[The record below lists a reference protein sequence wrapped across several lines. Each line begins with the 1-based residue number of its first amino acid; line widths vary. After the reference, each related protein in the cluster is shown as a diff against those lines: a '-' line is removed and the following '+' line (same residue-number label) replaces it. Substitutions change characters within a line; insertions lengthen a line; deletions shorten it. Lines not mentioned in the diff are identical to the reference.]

1 MSINNDATNAG
12 VTYEWDY
19 NHHPVYGMPMCSTL
33 QGLLP
38 TLPWLRKTL
47 NTLVLITGNVKQY
60 VHLTFTSEFYK
71 QQIDTLDSRATSLE
85 SEISQPSAE
94 ENYDALFSDYT
105 ALVIDISDYLFA
117 LPSADRSSDSSEWGL
132 DKYNLMFQSIP
143 LPFVSTPEHLHNDRT
158 FAYWRL
164 AGNNPLLLKRIS
176 SIPDNFP
183 VTDAHYQSV
192 MGENDSLESALNEN
206 RVYLADYSIIGK
218 LAVPDGFNK
227 PDTNMGYSEAPL
239 ALFSVSKT
247 EKTLLPVAIQCG
259 QDPAKYDIMIPSSD
273 PDLYWGWEMAKTSVQ
288 TADENHHEIITH
300 LALTHFISEVYA
312 VATLRNFRD
321 SHPLYK
327 LLISHYEGTNFI
339 NDGATKILLLPGQ
352 FVDKLFAQDLNII
365 YEEVLK
371 GRFSFDVTENAF
383 PNYIKSRGLD
393 DVVALPD
400 YPYRDD
406 GLLVWEAIEQW
417 VSDYVGFYYLSDNQV
432 TLDPEVMAWSADIV
446 TNGKLY
452 NFKPVDG
459 VKSLKDALTM
469 AIFVAS
475 AQHAAVNFSQPD
487 WMSYAPAMSAS
498 HAAKAP
504 YIQKGHS
511 NPDWVNMQ
519 AQYNQ
524 ALLKLTIYTLLGGTN
539 HGLLGEYIK
548 PGTENEPL
556 FTDVHITTLLTKFRN
571 RLREIESVIIKRN
584 QTRYIPY
591 EYLLPGRIPA
601 STNI

>member
-1 MSINNDATNAG
+1 M
-12 VTYEWDY
+12 
-19 NHHPVYGMPMCSTL
+19 
-33 QGLLP
+33 
-38 TLPWLRKTL
+38 
-47 NTLVLITGNVKQY
+47 
-60 VHLTFTSEFYK
+60 
-71 QQIDTLDSRATSLE
+71 
-85 SEISQPSAE
+85 
-94 ENYDALFSDYT
+94 
-105 ALVIDISDYLFA
+105 
-117 LPSADRSSDSSEWGL
+117 
-132 DKYNLMFQSIP
+132 
-143 LPFVSTPEHLHNDRT
+143 
-158 FAYWRL
+158 
-164 AGNNPLLLKRIS
+164 
-176 SIPDNFP
+176 
-183 VTDAHYQSV
+183 
-192 MGENDSLESALNEN
+192 
-206 RVYLADYSIIGK
+206 
-218 LAVPDGFNK
+218 
-227 PDTNMGYSEAPL
+227 
-239 ALFSVSKT
+239 
-247 EKTLLPVAIQCG
+247 
-259 QDPAKYDIMIPSSD
+259 
-273 PDLYWGWEMAKTSVQ
+273 
-288 TADENHHEIITH
+288 
-300 LALTHFISEVYA
+300 
-312 VATLRNFRD
+312 
-321 SHPLYK
+321 
-327 LLISHYEGTNFI
+327 
-339 NDGATKILLLPGQ
+339 
-352 FVDKLFAQDLNII
+352 DKLFAQDLNII

-584 QTRYIPY
+584 QARYIPY